1 MPSDTRKTK
10 GLLAAFALR
19 RFFQAE
25 ASPMPIGYTDSQLE
39 IVMTHAAVLDRS
51 DRHAFL
57 ADVATAL
64 DGQALGDGIVSRVCR
79 EVQRRILKAA

>member
-1 MPSDTRKTK
+1 MPSDTK

-19 RFFQAE
+19 RFFQPE
-25 ASPMPIGYTDSQLE
+25 ASPVPIAFTDSQLE
-39 IVMTHAAVLDRS
+39 IVMTHAAVLAQS
-51 DRHAFL
+51 NRHAFL

-64 DGQALGDGIVSRVCR
+64 DGRPLGDGIVSWVCR

>member
-1 MPSDTRKTK
+1 
-10 GLLAAFALR
+10 
-19 RFFQAE
+19 
-25 ASPMPIGYTDSQLE
+25 
-39 IVMTHAAVLDRS
+39 MTHAAVLDRS

-79 EVQRRILKAA
+79 EVQRRILKDA

>member
-1 MPSDTRKTK
+1 
-10 GLLAAFALR
+10 
-19 RFFQAE
+19 
-25 ASPMPIGYTDSQLE
+25 MPIAFTDSQLE

-64 DGQALGDGIVSRVCR
+64 NGQPLGDGIVSRVCR